1 MFYQSSV
8 DSYGFE
14 RPGNF
19 DYESY
24 EKFMETYLSVLQR
37 RAGRWK
43 TVLGDQVEKDKLE
56 RCLKVGQI
64 QLSFWVDGMK
74 RNNLRWL
81 KVGQLHRWAR

>member
-1 MFYQSSV
+1 MFYQTPV

-24 EKFMETYLSVLQR
+24 EKFMETYLAVLQR

-43 TVLGDQVEKDKLE
+43 TVLGDEVEKEKL
-56 RCLKVGQI
+56 RDHLKVSSLVVMRI
-64 QLSFWVDGMK
+64 SW
-74 RNNLRWL
+74 
-81 KVGQLHRWAR
+81 